1 MVKYSLFWSV
11 LLLMMVN
18 LCSCGLTKGKI
29 LFKDQQVSTQVLDSV
44 KQFAIQRIKKSDR
57 INITVSST
65 EPSLMAF
72 LNPFGNTAGN
82 NNEGLTGYLVDLEGN
97 IEFPLLGKIPVEG
110 LTTKETEIIIKSKL
124 SYYYKDLFVNVNL
137 AGKVYMINGNEGS
150 TLNITNERLTILE
163 ALTQNLSKSEL
174 NDKSDVWIIR
184 EDSGKRFFSKIDL
197 TSKKIFESP
206 YFFLRSNDFIYIMP
220 NRYNWLV
227 SPSSPVRLT
236 FTLFV
241 SIAGLLILITKLIV
255 N

>member
-1 MVKYSLFWSV
+1 
-11 LLLMMVN
+11 MMVN

>member
-1 MVKYSLFWSV
+1 MVKNSLFWSV
-11 LLLMMVN
+11 LLLTMVN

-29 LFKDQQVSTQVLDSV
+29 LFKDQQVSVQQLDSV
-44 KQFAIQRIKKSDR
+44 KHFAIQRIQKSDR

-65 EPSLMAF
+65 EPTLMAF

-82 NNEGLTGYLVDLEGN
+82 NNDGLTGYLVDLEGN
-97 IEFPLLGKIPVEG
+97 IEFPLLGKIPVDG
-110 LTTKETEIIIKSKL
+110 LTTKEMENIIKSKL
-124 SYYYKDLFVNVNL
+124 SYYYKDLFVSVNL
-137 AGKVYMINGNEGS
+137 VGKVYLINGNEGS

-227 SPSSPVRLT
+227 SPTSPIRLT

-241 SIAGLLILITKLIV
+241 SIAGLLILITKLIF